1 MALWDKINDVAKT
14 ASNKASDVAEIGKN
28 TAKITQENKKINDEL
43 KKIGEFYLKKY
54 KSGDTVDFEIEDLL
68 KSILRSE
75 TNISRL
81 QETNTNIKNNT
92 F

>member
-28 TAKITQENKKINDEL
+28 TAKIAQENKKINDEL

-54 KSGDTVDFEIEDLL
+54 KSGLPVDTEIEALL
-68 KSILRSE
+68 QSILRSE
-75 TNISRL
+75 ENISSL
-81 QETNTNIKNNT
+81 QETNTNIKNSS